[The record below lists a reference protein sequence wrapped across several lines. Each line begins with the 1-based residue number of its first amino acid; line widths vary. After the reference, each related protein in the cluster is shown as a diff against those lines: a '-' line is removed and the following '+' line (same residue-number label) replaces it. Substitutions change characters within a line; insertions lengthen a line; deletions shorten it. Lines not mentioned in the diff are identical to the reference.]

1 MKGGRRKVVT
11 IGPALVLLLSE
22 ANRPP
27 GVPFCLGNVPIPLSL
42 GESAATSSV

>member
-1 MKGGRRKVVT
+1 MKGERRKVVT

-27 GVPFCLGNVPIPLSL
+27 GVPICLGNVPIPPSL
-42 GESAATSSV
+42 CESAAISSV